1 LKRIFSLAMMRN
13 TRIYFFA
20 FTYRFFYGRGG
31 PRAKHTLR
39 AVMLMA

>member
-1 LKRIFSLAMMRN
+1 MFSQVIMRN

-20 FTYRFFYGRGG
+20 FTDRFFFGRGG
-31 PRAKHTLR
+31 PRAKHILR

>member
-1 LKRIFSLAMMRN
+1 MFGSAMMRN

-20 FTYRFFYGRGG
+20 FTYRFFFGRGG
-31 PRAKHTLR
+31 PRAKHILR